1 MKEIESVAYRKALI
15 ELIDRR
21 TRTINSVVLGLG
33 IFLSLSAIVLVSNT
47 IRLAIHAKRKLIR
60 TMALVGAT
68 SSFIRMPFLLEG
80 TLQGII
86 GGVLASGILYAF
98 LEYAIPLV
106 SADLQEYIHMEPV
119 FYLLVVG
126 IGMGLGFVGSVVS
139 VLRFIDAG

>member
-1 MKEIESVAYRKALI
+1 MNDALLAMNEIESVAYRKALI

-33 IFLSLSAIVLVSNT
+33 IFLSFSAIVLVSNT

-86 GGVLASGILYAF
+86 GGVLA
-98 LEYAIPLV
+98 
-106 SADLQEYIHMEPV
+106 
-119 FYLLVVG
+119 
-126 IGMGLGFVGSVVS
+126 
-139 VLRFIDAG
+139 